1 MSVVMKVVF
10 SLSLSGSLLILILL
24 LCRPLFRERLSRQWQ
39 YYIWLVVIARLIL
52 PVAPQTSVVGTAFAN
67 MDRPEQ
73 TAQAA
78 DPGTMHGSEQV
89 SPQRE
94 ALAVQYQR
102 SGENG
107 SRGSA
112 RGISTGGLGERL
124 MQGLWIL
131 WFGAALFLLLRRIT
145 LYQFFVKYVRI
156 GHGEVSDPALLD
168 RLAQIGECVGVSRPV
183 ELYVNSQVPSPLLI
197 GFFRPCIVLPTADLS
212 ADDFSYT
219 VRHELMHYKRK
230 DMFYKWLVQL
240 TVCLHWFNPL
250 VWLMSREINRA
261 CEFSCDEAVIR
272 PLGEEGRRAYGDTL
286 FRAVAAGGRD
296 KGVPVS
302 VALNESVEL
311 MKERLCAIMKFRK
324 SSRLVTTVSVVLA
337 AAMMMGATVMG
348 AYVEPVGT
356 PGSARSAQA
365 GLEPAGGQQYSGT
378 DQDAGPAAADQQVTD
393 QNGGKSDLK
402 NGLFGDRYSEANANS
417 PEELAGQYYE
427 EDRVAQFGAVFS
439 AMDTSAQKRWLDKLY
454 ADEAVSFFFTAVDSL
469 EDDSP
474 LIGEYVE
481 RSYADDEI
489 NFFSGLMSNLDSDS
503 PLIENYAERAYA
515 DDRISYFA
523 ILTDEMSADLLKS
536 WRDKAAKGDMDI
548 SFQSVLT
555 NFDDLTAWKQ
565 NAEQEDKKQYQE
577 WGIVRDGGHFYY
589 QDQPVR
595 VFFDQYEGEQVIRT
609 LNVNPA
615 GTVDVKVNRSI
626 RNKIISVVYMT
637 QEEVAELFG
646 TEEEVAAL
654 LGSEE
659 LPGLDPDEE
668 AKETKKE
675 KHEAGKNEMD
685 KGDFD
690 PDDVYRLTAEELP
703 EEVSAQMMDDGAVRE
718 WYVYHADGR
727 QYLCYRGFAWSYGYR
742 LQYDENGWQVD
753 IQRFQKKDAGDVFL
767 DLPDN
772 GPVTVYCD
780 GEKVTL
786 KDMELPGV

>member
-1 MSVVMKVVF
+1 
-10 SLSLSGSLLILILL
+10 
-24 LCRPLFRERLSRQWQ
+24 
-39 YYIWLVVIARLIL
+39 
-52 PVAPQTSVVGTAFAN
+52 
-67 MDRPEQ
+67 
-73 TAQAA
+73 
-78 DPGTMHGSEQV
+78 
-89 SPQRE
+89 
-94 ALAVQYQR
+94 
-102 SGENG
+102 
-107 SRGSA
+107 
-112 RGISTGGLGERL
+112 
-124 MQGLWIL
+124 
-131 WFGAALFLLLRRIT
+131 
-145 LYQFFVKYVRI
+145 
-156 GHGEVSDPALLD
+156 
-168 RLAQIGECVGVSRPV
+168 
-183 ELYVNSQVPSPLLI
+183 
-197 GFFRPCIVLPTADLS
+197 
-212 ADDFSYT
+212 
-219 VRHELMHYKRK
+219 
-230 DMFYKWLVQL
+230 
-240 TVCLHWFNPL
+240 
-250 VWLMSREINRA
+250 
-261 CEFSCDEAVIR
+261 
-272 PLGEEGRRAYGDTL
+272 
-286 FRAVAAGGRD
+286 
-296 KGVPVS
+296 
-302 VALNESVEL
+302 
-311 MKERLCAIMKFRK
+311 
-324 SSRLVTTVSVVLA
+324 
-337 AAMMMGATVMG
+337 
-348 AYVEPVGT
+348 
-356 PGSARSAQA
+356 
-365 GLEPAGGQQYSGT
+365 
-378 DQDAGPAAADQQVTD
+378 
-393 QNGGKSDLK
+393 
-402 NGLFGDRYSEANANS
+402 
-417 PEELAGQYYE
+417 
-427 EDRVAQFGAVFS
+427 
-439 AMDTSAQKRWLDKLY
+439 
-454 ADEAVSFFFTAVDSL
+454 
-469 EDDSP
+469 
-474 LIGEYVE
+474 
-481 RSYADDEI
+481 
-489 NFFSGLMSNLDSDS
+489 
-503 PLIENYAERAYA
+503 
-515 DDRISYFA
+515 
-523 ILTDEMSADLLKS
+523 MSADLLKS

-577 WGIVRDGGHFYY
+577 WGIVREGGHFYY